1 MDRARVIIVGGGIT
15 GIATAYDLAL
25 RGLDVVV
32 LERGEVASAAS
43 GRHHGLLHSGA
54 RYALTDL
61 ESARECIQENT
72 ILRRIAPG
80 TFELNDGLFVALTE
94 EDLALRD
101 DFLAGCAA
109 AGIPARPLSPQEAL
123 RREPNL
129 NPHLLA
135 AVQVPDG
142 TCDAWRL
149 VARFLASARA
159 AGAEVRPYHE
169 VLDVLVQAGRVTGV
183 EVRDHIRNRTYR
195 LEADLVVNAA
205 GPWAGRI
212 AAMAGVQVPVRPSPG
227 VMVAV
232 EGRFTHM
239 VVNHLHK
246 PGDGDIIVPQ
256 RLCSLIGTTA
266 WFTEDPDRVEM
277 PRDHVEAMLRLGAD
291 LVPAVARAPFKAAW
305 WAVRPLVAAS
315 DAADDREVSRTFRC
329 FDHQARDGLAGFVS
343 ILGGKAITA
352 RAMAQ
357 ATADAVCAQLGIE
370 APCRTAELTLLPHYA
385 YEWPSL
391 SPTPSAPA
399 PRPGG
404 ERPPERP

>member
-1 MDRARVIIVGGGIT
+1 MDRARVVVVGGGIT

-25 RGLDVVV
+25 RGFHVVV

-80 TFELNDGLFVALTE
+80 SFELNNGLFVALNE
-94 EDLALRD
+94 EDLAWQEA
-101 DFLAGCAA
+101 FLAGCGA
-109 AGIPARPLSPQEAL
+109 AGIPAQPLSSKDTL

-129 NPHLLA
+129 NPNLLA
-135 AVQVPDG
+135 AVEVPDG

-169 VLDVLVQAGRVTGV
+169 VLDVLVQGGRVGGV
-183 EVRDHIRNRTYR
+183 EVRDHVRNRTYR
-195 LEADLVVNAA
+195 QEADLAVNAA
-205 GPWAGRI
+205 GPWAGRV
-212 AAMAGVQVPVRPSPG
+212 AAMAGVHVPVRPSPG

-232 EGRFTHM
+232 EGRLTHS
-239 VVNHLHK
+239 VINRLQK

-266 WFTEDPDRVEM
+266 WFAEDPDRVDT
-277 PRDHVEAMLRLGAD
+277 PPDHVEKMLRLGAE
-291 LVPAVARAPFKAAW
+291 LVPAVAQAPFKAAW
-305 WAVRPLVAAS
+305 WGVRPLVAEEGEG
-315 DAADDREVSRTFRC
+315 DDREVSRSFRC
-329 FDHQARDGLAGFVS
+329 FDHQARDGLAGFVT
-343 ILGGKAITA
+343 ILGGKAITC
-352 RAMAQ
+352 RAMAE
-357 ATADAVCAQLGIE
+357 ATADAVCAQLGVE
-370 APCRTAELTLLPHYA
+370 AICRTAELTLLPHYA
-385 YEWPSL
+385 
-391 SPTPSAPA
+391 
-399 PRPGG
+399 
-404 ERPPERP
+404 

>member
-1 MDRARVIIVGGGIT
+1 MDRARVIVVGGGIT

-25 RGLDVVV
+25 RGLRVVV
-32 LERGEVASAAS
+32 LERGEIASAAS

-61 ESARECIQENT
+61 ESARECIQENA

-101 DFLAGCAA
+101 AFLEGCAA
-109 AGIPARPLSPQEAL
+109 AGIPAVPLSPREAL

-129 NPHLLA
+129 NPRLLA

-149 VARFLASARA
+149 AARFLASARA

-169 VLDVLVQAGRVTGV
+169 VREVLVQGRRATGV

-205 GPWAGRI
+205 GPWAGQV

-291 LVPAVARAPFKAAW
+291 LVPAVARASFKAAW

-329 FDHQARDGLAGFVS
+329 FDHWTRDGLAGFVS

-352 RAMAQ
+352 RAMAE
-357 ATADAVCAQLGIE
+357 ATADTACAQLGIE

-385 YEWPSL
+385 YEEAL
-391 SPTPSAPA
+391 AT
-399 PRPGG
+399 RHG
-404 ERPPERP
+404 PPW

>member
-1 MDRARVIIVGGGIT
+1 MEKARVVIVGGGAT

-25 RGLDVVV
+25 RGLKVVV
-32 LERGEVASAAS
+32 VERGEIASAAS

-61 ESARECIQENT
+61 QSARECIQENT

-80 TFELNDGLFVALTE
+80 AFELNDGLFVAITE
-94 EDLALRD
+94 EDLALREA
-101 DFLAGCAA
+101 FLAGCEA
-109 AGIPARPLSPQEAL
+109 AGIPARPLSPQGAL

-129 NPHLLA
+129 NPNLLA

-169 VLDVLVQAGRVTGV
+169 VVDVLVQAGRVTGV
-183 EVRDHIRNRTYR
+183 EVQDHTRQRTYR

-205 GPWAGRI
+205 GPWAGQI
-212 AAMAGVQVPVRPSPG
+212 AAMAGVGVPVRPSPG

-239 VVNHLHK
+239 VVNRLQK

-266 WFTEDPDRVEM
+266 WFVEDPDRVEM
-277 PRDHVEAMLRLGAD
+277 PRDHVEKMLRLGAE

-305 WAVRPLVAAS
+305 WAVRPLVGA
-315 DAADDREVSRTFRC
+315 DDVADDRELSRTFRC
-329 FDHQARDGLAGFVS
+329 VDHRERDGLAGFVS
-343 ILGGKAITA
+343 ILGGKAITC
-352 RAMAQ
+352 RAMAE
-357 ATADAVCAQLGIE
+357 ATADAVCAQLGVE

-385 YEWPSL
+385 YEA
-391 SPTPSAPA
+391 PSAL
-399 PRPGG
+399 GFLHS
-404 ERPPERP
+404 

>member
-1 MDRARVIIVGGGIT
+1 MDRARVIVVGGGIT

-25 RGLDVVV
+25 RGLRVVV
-32 LERGEVASAAS
+32 LERGEIASAAS
-43 GRHHGLLHSGA
+43 GRHHGLFHSGA

-61 ESARECIQENT
+61 ETARECIQENA

-101 DFLAGCAA
+101 AFLEGCAA
-109 AGIPARPLSPQEAL
+109 AGIPAVLLSPREAL

-129 NPHLLA
+129 NPRLLA

-169 VLDVLVQAGRVTGV
+169 VREVLVQGRRATGV

-205 GPWAGRI
+205 GPWAGQV

-256 RLCSLIGTTA
+256 RFCSLIGTTA

-277 PRDHVEAMLRLGAD
+277 PRGHVEAMLRLGAD

-315 DAADDREVSRTFRC
+315 DAADDREASRTFRC
-329 FDHQARDGLAGFVS
+329 FDHLARDRLAGFVS

-352 RAMAQ
+352 RAMAE
-357 ATADAVCAQLGIE
+357 ATADTVCAQLGIE

-385 YEWPSL
+385 YEEALATRHGPS
-391 SPTPSAPA
+391 
-399 PRPGG
+399 
-404 ERPPERP
+404 